1 MDLRM
6 ARLCLDCEEIFEGKS
21 RCPRCDSE
29 TWHPIMGWIRP
40 MGEARK
46 KGCQEERCF
55 VSSQNAPRGS
65 CSPVPPFRRR
75 NRDTEFSRQDIP
87 WSPIYQPDNAKAKA
101 DSIYL
106 RCDA

>member
-40 MGEARK
+40 LSEASRKVVRK
-46 KGCQEERCF
+46 KE
-55 VSSQNAPRGS
+55 VL
-65 CSPVPPFRRR
+65 VL
-75 NRDTEFSRQDIP
+75 
-87 WSPIYQPDNAKAKA
+87 AKRPQRKLFAGTA
-101 DSIYL
+101 L
-106 RCDA
+106 